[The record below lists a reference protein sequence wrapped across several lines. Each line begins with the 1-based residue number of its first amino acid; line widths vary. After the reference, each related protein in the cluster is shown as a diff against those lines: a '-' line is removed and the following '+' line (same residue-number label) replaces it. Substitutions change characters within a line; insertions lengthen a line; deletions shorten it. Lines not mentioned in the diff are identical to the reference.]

1 MRTTTDIGMRL
12 VVRVPNYEAAGALMD
27 TIAAGVQRALE
38 ERGLGGTFDFTHVHT
53 RPCKAARMEHIA
65 MGDGALAEP
74 LSDLSVPGPDDF

>member
-1 MRTTTDIGMRL
+1 
-12 VVRVPNYEAAGALMD
+12 
-27 TIAAGVQRALE
+27 VQRALE
-38 ERGLGGTFDFTHVHT
+38 ERGLGGAFDFTHVHT

>member
-12 VVRVPNYEAAGALMD
+12 VVRVPSYEAAGALMD

-53 RPCKAARMEHIA
+53 RPCKAARMEQIA
-65 MGDGALAEP
+65 MGDGAGPDAP
-74 LSDLSVPGPDDF
+74 LTVPGPDDF